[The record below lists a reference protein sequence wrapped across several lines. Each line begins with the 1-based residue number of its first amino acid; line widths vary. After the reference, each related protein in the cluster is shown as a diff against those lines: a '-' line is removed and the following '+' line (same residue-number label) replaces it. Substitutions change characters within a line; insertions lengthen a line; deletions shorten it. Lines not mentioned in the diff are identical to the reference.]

1 MFDQGGH
8 RCDACLTMQSTSGPQ
23 TRGETMK
30 PFIMFSIIL
39 LFLSSSLCA
48 HDLAE
53 PSPVDDD
60 ALEGLDI
67 YMGVVTSFYC
77 ALLTTYNVVRF
88 HSGHPTRVGGVVGT
102 LSGLLQTAFGIAI
115 IYSEDGNDRVGVGCT
130 GVGLVTT
137 YYGIRNILGVRRE
150 HLEEQE
156 KGLTFAPLI
165 RPDSR
170 GSSFCGITIEYS
182 F

>member
-1 MFDQGGH
+1 
-8 RCDACLTMQSTSGPQ
+8 
-23 TRGETMK
+23 MK
-30 PFIMFSIIL
+30 LFISFLIIL
-39 LFLSSSLCA
+39 IFLSSALFA
-48 HDLAE
+48 HDLSE

-60 ALEGLDI
+60 ALEGLEI

-77 ALLTTYNVVRF
+77 TLLTTYNVVRF

-102 LSGLLQTAFGIAI
+102 LSGLLQTAFGVAI
-115 IYSEDGNDRVGVGCT
+115 IYSEDGNDRVGAGCA

-137 YYGIRNILGVRRE
+137 YYGIRNILGVRSR

-156 KGLTFAPLI
+156 KGVSFTPLI
-165 RPDSR
+165 CPDPH
-170 GSSFCGITIEYS
+170 GQSFYGIGIEYS

>member
-1 MFDQGGH
+1 M
-8 RCDACLTMQSTSGPQ
+8 RL
-23 TRGETMK
+23 
-30 PFIMFSIIL
+30 FISILIIP
-39 LFLSSSLCA
+39 LFLSSALCA
-48 HDLAE
+48 HDLSE

-60 ALEGLDI
+60 ALEGLDV

-88 HSGHPTRVGGVVGT
+88 HSGYPTRVGGVVGT
-102 LSGLLQTAFGIAI
+102 VSGLLQTAFGVAI
-115 IYSEDGNDRVGVGCT
+115 MYSEDGNDRLGAGCT

-137 YYGIRNILGVRRE
+137 YYGIRNILGVRSK

-156 KGLTFAPLI
+156 KSLSFTPLI

-170 GSSFCGITIEYS
+170 GSSFYGIRIEYM